1 METMMMMLSSLY
13 AQIPISFR
21 IQTTAATPFL
31 SFLIILQKVFRVP
44 GSGAWGSR
52 QMVRARLVAGT
63 PRLSVFLCSLSAG
76 WPCIAHSRRIR
87 PEEWMTQVQSAAKSG
102 SNFRLCLGNIR

>member
-44 GSGAWGSR
+44 CSGA
-52 QMVRARLVAGT
+52 
-63 PRLSVFLCSLSAG
+63 
-76 WPCIAHSRRIR
+76 
-87 PEEWMTQVQSAAKSG
+87 
-102 SNFRLCLGNIR
+102 